1 MQFISIEGNIGS
13 GKSTIVNLLKEKFS
27 NNSEIIFLEE
37 PIYEW
42 NDITDLEGTTIL
54 TKFYED
60 QKSYSFA
67 FQMMAYISRLNMIK
81 NIIKENKY
89 KIIITERCLNTDR
102 YVFAKMLYDF
112 KNINEIEYNIYL
124 KWFNSFLDIYPENTL
139 NKIIYLKTSPEV
151 CYFRV
156 NKRNR
161 TGENNISLEYL
172 QNCHLYHENMI
183 KILDNILN
191 INSNIDIE
199 QNNNIIEEWYSKI
212 SDFIYS

>member
-1 MQFISIEGNIGS
+1 MQFISIEGNIGA

-27 NNSEIIFLEE
+27 NNSDIIFLEE
-37 PIYEW
+37 PISEW
-42 NDITDLEGTTIL
+42 NDIKDLEGNTIL

-60 QKSYSFA
+60 QKSYSFS

-102 YVFAKMLYDF
+102 FVFAKMLYDS

-139 NKIIYLKTSPEV
+139 NKIIYLKTSPEI
-151 CYFRV
+151 CYSRV

-161 TGENNISLEYL
+161 TGENNISIEYL
-172 QNCHLYHENMI
+172 QNCHSYHEDMM

-191 INSNIDIE
+191 IDSNIDIE
-199 QNNNIIEEWYSKI
+199 KNNDIIEEWYNKI
-212 SDFIYS
+212 NNFIYL

>member
-1 MQFISIEGNIGS
+1 MQFISIEGNIGA

-27 NNSEIIFLEE
+27 NNSEIVFLEE
-37 PIYEW
+37 PISEW
-42 NDITDLEGTTIL
+42 NDIKDSDGTTIL

-60 QKSYSFA
+60 QKSYSFS

-102 YVFAKMLYDF
+102 FVFAKMLYDS

-139 NKIIYLKTSPEV
+139 NKIIYLKTSPEI
-151 CYFRV
+151 CYSRV

-172 QNCHLYHENMI
+172 QNCHLYHEDMI
-183 KILDNILN
+183 KILDNILY
-191 INSNIDIE
+191 IDSNIDIE
-199 QNNNIIEEWYSKI
+199 KNNDIVEEWYNKI
-212 SDFIYS
+212 NSFI

>member
-1 MQFISIEGNIGS
+1 MQFISIEGNIGA

-27 NNSEIIFLEE
+27 NNSDIIFLEE
-37 PIYEW
+37 PISEW
-42 NDITDLEGTTIL
+42 NDIKDLEGNTIL

-60 QKSYSFA
+60 QKSYSFS

-102 YVFAKMLYDF
+102 FVFAKMLYDS

-139 NKIIYLKTSPEV
+139 NKIIYLKTSPEI
-151 CYFRV
+151 CYSRV

-161 TGENNISLEYL
+161 TGENNISIEYL
-172 QNCHLYHENMI
+172 QNCHSYHEDMM

-191 INSNIDIE
+191 IDSNIDIE
-199 QNNNIIEEWYSKI
+199 KNNYIIEEWYNKI
-212 SDFIYS
+212 NNFIYL

>member
-1 MQFISIEGNIGS
+1 MQFISIEGNIGA

-37 PIYEW
+37 PISEW
-42 NDITDLEGTTIL
+42 NDIKDLEGKTIL

-60 QKSYSFA
+60 QKSYSFS

-81 NIIKENKY
+81 NIIKQNKY

-102 YVFAKMLYDF
+102 YVFAKMLYDS

-124 KWFNSFLDIYPENTL
+124 KWFNSFLDIYPEDTL
-139 NKIIYLKTSPEV
+139 NKIIYLKTSPEI
-151 CYFRV
+151 CYSRV

-172 QNCHLYHENMI
+172 QNCHLYHEDMM
-183 KILDNILN
+183 KVLDNILD
-191 INSNIDIE
+191 IDSNIDIE
-199 QNNNIIEEWYSKI
+199 KNNDIIEEWYNKI
-212 SDFIYS
+212 NNFIYL